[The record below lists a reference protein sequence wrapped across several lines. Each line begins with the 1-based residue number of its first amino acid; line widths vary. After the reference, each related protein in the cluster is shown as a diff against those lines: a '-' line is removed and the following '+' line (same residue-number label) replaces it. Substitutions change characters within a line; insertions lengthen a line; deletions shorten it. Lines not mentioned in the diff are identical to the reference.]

1 MHKALKGLEKKYDIV
16 KEARGIGLMQGLEL
30 TIPAGDIILKA
41 LDKGLILIT
50 AGQNIIRF
58 VPPLVITEANVDEMV
73 AILDNILAEIKV
85 SIEKKAGIGN
95 S

>member
-1 MHKALKGLEKKYDIV
+1 
-16 KEARGIGLMQGLEL
+16 MQGLEL